1 MTQVEWAW
9 YTGAQN
15 TRISPTGEGV
25 SPFPDPG
32 IHQNTGTQ
40 NTRTSPAG
48 GGVSLEGLVQ
58 PKHGRQNTKEI
69 ARIRFRIQGVP
80 NPIFSNS
87 GVFAEQDLP
96 TTSSTSTFS
105 TARRNRST
113 HTTGEWLA
121 SPARKEFSKTSAGEE
136 PLSGMIEPVRRTLIF
151 GSRLLIW

>member
-48 GGVSLEGLVQ
+48 GGVSLEGLDQ

-69 ARIRFRIQGVP
+69 AIGKDKI
-80 NPIFSNS
+80 
-87 GVFAEQDLP
+87 
-96 TTSSTSTFS
+96 
-105 TARRNRST
+105 
-113 HTTGEWLA
+113 
-121 SPARKEFSKTSAGEE
+121 
-136 PLSGMIEPVRRTLIF
+136 
-151 GSRLLIW
+151 